1 VRLSDLGREARTTI
15 DYDGAAI
22 EVVYRP
28 AAINSDWLKRM
39 GERAGLDTYVP
50 LLTEVLVRW
59 DITDDDGNELE
70 PSVEIMRQ
78 LPIDFLNK
86 VAQALL
92 ERMSPNR

>member
-1 VRLSDLGREARTTI
+1 MRLSDLGREAKATI
-15 DYDGAAI
+15 EYDGAEI
-22 EVVYRP
+22 NVVYRP

-39 GERAGLDTYVP
+39 GESAGLDTYVP